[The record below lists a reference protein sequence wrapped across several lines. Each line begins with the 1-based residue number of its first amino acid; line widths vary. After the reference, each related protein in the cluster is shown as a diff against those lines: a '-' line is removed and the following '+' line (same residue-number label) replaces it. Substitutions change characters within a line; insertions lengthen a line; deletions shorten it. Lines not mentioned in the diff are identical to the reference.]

1 MKLRIALFAF
11 AGLNL
16 FIASCTNPENQSA
29 NVKIDST
36 YALIAA
42 LKIEQLKITNRYFQ
56 DPKVT
61 TAIQEFSNAKTIYDK
76 IKIVDDL
83 EHDPSTTTHPKAEKG
98 IDFLTHF
105 EKIDQQSFDLAI
117 QNNDVVAQQ
126 VKLIN
131 SYFDG
136 LDKTTLGSI
145 DVYEKLSKD
154 QKVKLLTNPS
164 EFIPVPDYVE
174 RYLGRQF
181 LRTYYIQRWLAM
193 ERLNRYLIR
202 TRYINEFPQG
212 FRQLGDRTQL
222 EDKKQFDL
230 NLAKY

>member
-1 MKLRIALFAF
+1 MKLRSALFAF

-16 FIASCTNPENQSA
+16 FFASCSNPETQSA

-42 LKIEQLKITNRYFQ
+42 LKIEQLKITNRYFP

-61 TAIQEFSNAKTIYDK
+61 TAIEEFSKAKNIYDK
-76 IKIVDDL
+76 IKIVDAL
-83 EHDPSTTTHPKAEKG
+83 GHEPETTTHPKATKG
-98 IDFLTHF
+98 TDFLTHF
-105 EKIDQQSFDLAI
+105 DKIDQQSFDLAI

-126 VKLIN
+126 VKLLN

-136 LDKTTLGSI
+136 LDKTTVDAIGA
-145 DVYEKLSKD
+145 YEKLSKD

-181 LRTYYIQRWLAM
+181 LRTYYIQRWQVM

-212 FRQLGDRTQL
+212 FRQFG
-222 EDKKQFDL
+222 EISNPYDKKQFDL
-230 NLAKY
+230 NLTKH